1 MWHDAVLVAGKDL
14 RIEARS
20 RVGLW
25 QVVPFALLVLVL
37 LAFAIGPDEAS
48 LRHAAPGIFWVALL
62 FSTVLAIQRSVA
74 VESGEGTRD
83 GLRLSGI
90 DPAGIFLG
98 KAAAVGLQ
106 LLALQVVLWAG
117 VTFLFD
123 VRVHVVWL
131 AVAAS
136 LLATVGLACAGV
148 LYGALSAG
156 LRVRDTLLPLL
167 VLPVLA
173 PVLLAGSKVWQ
184 AALERQRVVGYP
196 VAEDPGPVRRHLSR
210 RGHRALRPPPGGG
223 MNGPAV
229 TSSRPRWLDVVGVL
243 GVVAMGF
250 TVWLGLWVTPPD
262 VVQGNLARLLYI
274 HPSIAT
280 VALYWVGIVA
290 AGGSLLYLW
299 PRTRSLFWDRLAA
312 SSVEVGAVFSAL
324 TLVTGSLWGRP
335 VWGVWWTWD
344 ARLTSTAL
352 LLLLEIGYLALRR
365 VPAEPAIRA
374 RRCAVAALLIAI
386 DIPIVH
392 FSVDWWNTLH
402 QGGTVLDP
410 GFDLHVHGI
419 MLWTLGLSFVA
430 FSLIFVWL
438 LGVRYRVEVLQDA
451 VGDQELEVSLA
462 ERWSEDTE
470 LVGVGGQ
477 EPPRGGEGTVSYV
490 DAGYA
495 VALATLFVYAVSLIL
510 RRRRWERAL
519 RVSEAPATE
528 GDGAPEPGGRP

>member
-1 MWHDAVLVAGKDL
+1 M
-14 RIEARS
+14 
-20 RVGLW
+20 
-25 QVVPFALLVLVL
+25 
-37 LAFAIGPDEAS
+37 
-48 LRHAAPGIFWVALL
+48 
-62 FSTVLAIQRSVA
+62 
-74 VESGEGTRD
+74 
-83 GLRLSGI
+83 
-90 DPAGIFLG
+90 
-98 KAAAVGLQ
+98 
-106 LLALQVVLWAG
+106 
-117 VTFLFD
+117 
-123 VRVHVVWL
+123 
-131 AVAAS
+131 
-136 LLATVGLACAGV
+136 
-148 LYGALSAG
+148 
-156 LRVRDTLLPLL
+156 
-167 VLPVLA
+167 
-173 PVLLAGSKVWQ
+173 
-184 AALERQRVVGYP
+184 
-196 VAEDPGPVRRHLSR
+196 
-210 RGHRALRPPPGGG
+210 
-223 MNGPAV
+223 
-229 TSSRPRWLDVVGVL
+229 VGVL
-243 GVVAMGF
+243 GVVALGF

-274 HPSIAT
+274 HPAIAT

-312 SSVEVGAVFSAL
+312 SAVEVGAVFSAL

-410 GFDLHVHGI
+410 GFDLHVHGS
-419 MLWTLGLSFVA
+419 MSWTFLLGFVA

-438 LGVRYRVEVLQDA
+438 LGVRYQVEVLQDA

-462 ERWSEDTE
+462 ERWSEDEDAE
-470 LVGVGGQ
+470 LVGAGASA
-477 EPPRGGEGTVSYV
+477 RGPHGAGRAVSYV

-495 VALATLFVYAVSLIL
+495 VALGTLFVYAVGWSL
-510 RRRRWERAL
+510 RRRRWARAL
-519 RVSEAPATE
+519 RAS
-528 GDGAPEPGGRP
+528 GRPVADGDAVPGPGERP